1 MKRITAI
8 AIAAAAFIGCSY
20 VGEAS
25 AETPCE
31 HMFNETAL
39 VESGIYAELASS
51 TPKEAGE
58 YKDATI
64 QACASA
70 IRVAR
75 KGVGPGAIAKLV
87 SGSITSFNE
96 LDALMSVTRVQLVMS
111 GWSYGAEGK

>member
-8 AIAAAAFIGCSY
+8 AITAAAFIGCSY

-75 KGVGPGAIAKLV
+75 KGVGLGAIAKLV

-96 LDALMSVTRVQLVMS
+96 LDALMSVTRVQMVMS

>member
-20 VGEAS
+20 VGSAS

-39 VESGIYAELASS
+39 VESGIYAGLASS